1 MNLKIAIAQ
10 INPTIGDIKGNTE
23 KIISYINKAR
33 KENCDLIV
41 FPELSILGYPPRDL
55 LFRAELMRKIDE
67 VIYKKIL
74 LESKDLGILL
84 GAPLYKDGNIYNSAL
99 LFYKEKLFGYQYKTL
114 LPSYDVFD
122 ETRYF
127 KPAEYRHPILF
138 KGINLGVTIC
148 EDIWNDKDYWN
159 RTVYEKDPVEE
170 LISQGAEIIINL
182 SASPYYFGKM
192 RLRVDMLSYIA
203 KKYKRPI
210 VYVNQVGGNDEL
222 IFDGSSLVITE
233 GGKIYWEGK
242 NFEEDFG
249 IIDFSNLFPVRDV
262 NSIKEDIE
270 SIYKALILGIKD
282 YFSKLGFKKAV
293 IGLSGGIDS
302 SVVACLATYALGAE
316 NVLGVSMPSRYSSEG
331 SVKDA
336 EILARNLGIEFRIIP
351 IEKIFKS
358 YLETLNPNESPLMDL
373 AEENIQARIR
383 GNILMFISNRE
394 GHLVLTT
401 GNKSELA
408 VGYCT
413 LYGDMAGGLAVIGD
427 LPKMMVYELARFINR
442 EKEIIPRSIL
452 TKIPSAELRPNQKDE
467 DSLPPYPILDQ
478 ILKAYIEDNLSID
491 EIKKMGFEKD
501 LVEEVVKK
509 IDNAEYKRRQAPPV
523 LKVTTKA
530 FGMGRRMPI
539 AWKKGW

>member
-138 KGINLGVTIC
+138 KGVNLGVTIC

-233 GGKIYWEGK
+233 EGKIYWEGK

-249 IIDFSNLFPVRDV
+249 LIDFSNLFPVRDV